1 MRKLNIQVELEV
13 IKAEFYDFVVE
24 VEVPEDTDLTDEE
37 LVSEMEDEASSLAR
51 QEYWKG
57 DQRPYDTQTDEFN
70 TIASRLWD

>member
-57 DQRPYDTQTDEFN
+57 DQRP
-70 TIASRLWD
+70 